1 MVHGRQVSFA
11 MVAALGSLAG
21 CSANQKAEVAGP
33 TLAVTPLPE
42 EDGVPVRQ
50 WYMSTSD
57 DVVHYVAEYGK
68 EAKPGNVAIVLHGG
82 WGAEHSY
89 LLPAI
94 RPLTRDYRFVLYDQR
109 GSLRSPV
116 RPPAKITYDALVEDL
131 EQLRIRLGLEK
142 VTLVAHSMGNH
153 LAYGYVRA
161 HPDRVA
167 GLVLVGATVPAP
179 FGEQRP
185 AFLSDVWP
193 EFSDADAAAIATR
206 QTQYDDSVFK
216 RTLRIAADEG
226 LIPYEAGAATPENVK
241 SFGIKEAIKT
251 DQQKTDWWRIQ
262 FTCVNTYGG
271 RNWRHMLGGE
281 TFYNG
286 DVAQAVLEDPQ
297 YVTACAE
304 FWPALKAFKGPVRV
318 IIGTDDYVD
327 LGPTMWPRLA
337 AHLPN
342 AHVDAIPRAGH
353 SIWMDEPAKFTSS
366 LRRALG
372 TTTSKRVDD
381 ARPH

>member
-1 MVHGRQVSFA
+1 MMKYKQVSFVMA
-11 MVAALGSLAG
+11 TAALGALAG
-21 CSANQKAEVAGP
+21 CAANRNADIAAP
-33 TLAVTPLPE
+33 TLAVTPLPQ

-50 WYMSTSD
+50 WYMSTPD
-57 DVVHYVAEYGK
+57 EVVHYVAEYGT
-68 EAKPGNVAIVLHGG
+68 EAKPGNVVIVLHGG

-94 RPLTRDYRFVLYDQR
+94 KPLAREYRFVLYDQR

-116 RPPAKITYDALVEDL
+116 RPPAKVTYGAVDDL
-131 EQLRIRLGLEK
+131 EQLRSRLGLEK

-153 LAYGYVRA
+153 LAYGYLRA

-167 GLVLVGATVPAP
+167 GLVLVGATVPGP

-185 AFLSDVWP
+185 AFLSEVWP
-193 EFSDADAAAIATR
+193 TFSEADAAAIASR
-206 QTQYDDSVFK
+206 QTQYDDSVFT

-241 SFGIKEAIKT
+241 SFGLKDVIQT

-271 RNWRHMLGGE
+271 RNWRQMLGGQV
-281 TFYNG
+281 FYNG
-286 DVAQAVLEDPQ
+286 DAGQAVLEDPQ
-297 YVTACAE
+297 YTTACAE
-304 FWPALKAFKGPVRV
+304 FWPVLKAFNGPIRV

-327 LGPTMWPRLA
+327 LGPTMWPRLVT
-337 AHLPN
+337 HLPN
-342 AHVDAIPRAGH
+342 AQLDTIPRAGH
-353 SIWMDEPAKFTSS
+353 SIWMDEPERFTSS
-366 LRRALG
+366 LRRALQAAV
-372 TTTSKRVDD
+372 SPRVD
-381 ARPH
+381 ASGPN